1 VHQQGP
7 LVLLGIAVS
16 LAWGTTARLSVA
28 ATAHPNEATIEPPEV
43 RLEAGS
49 VQIGAALTA
58 ELLAGAG
65 NICPGGA
72 SYPCVIG
79 SGGGLALRAGYRF
92 HFPLYLGAAYEFSKQ
107 DAHES
112 MTLAILQQAR
122 LEGRYYLPVQ
132 GLAVPY
138 LTGGFGAVAYGSEWS
153 FQAIGGMGFVGL
165 GLEFDFS
172 RTSALAL
179 AVTYRPILLGSW
191 HDSSGINRPTGILT
205 MVGVEI
211 SLEQRHYVYER
222 KGE

>member
-1 VHQQGP
+1 MHRKGP

-16 LAWGTTARLSVA
+16 LAWGTTARPSVA
-28 ATAHPNEATIEPPEV
+28 ATAHPNVAGIEPPEV

-49 VQIGAALTA
+49 VKSAPRSPPSCSP
-58 ELLAGAG
+58 ELE
-65 NICPGGA
+65 IFVPGGA
-72 SYPCVIG
+72 SNPCVIG

-92 HFPLYLGAAYEFSKQ
+92 HFPVYLGAAYEFSKQ

-112 MTLAILQQAR
+112 MTLAILQQGR
-122 LEGRYYLPVQ
+122 LEGRYYLSVQ

-138 LTGGFGAVAYGSEWS
+138 LTAGFGAVAYGSEWS
-153 FQAIGGMGFVGL
+153 FQAMGGMGFVGL

-191 HDSSGINRPTGILT
+191 RDSSGIDRPTGILT
-205 MVGVEI
+205 MVGVEV
-211 SLEQRHYVYER
+211 SLEQRHYVYEP